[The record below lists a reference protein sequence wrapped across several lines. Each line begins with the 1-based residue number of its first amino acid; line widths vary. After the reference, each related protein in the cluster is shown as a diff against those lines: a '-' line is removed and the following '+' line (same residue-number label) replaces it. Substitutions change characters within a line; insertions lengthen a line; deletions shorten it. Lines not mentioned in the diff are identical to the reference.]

1 MIRDNVITNNSHLR
15 SRYEAL
21 KSARKTV
28 EGQWQEIE
36 RYVAPYRGEFFTTY
50 TSEHQIRWNRH
61 EIYESTALNSSKRL
75 AANIQS
81 GMTNPMV
88 RWFDLL
94 FRDAKLNSGPPREWL
109 EDCAEREWQAISESN
124 FALESNEAYLDIVTF
139 GTAVVMEDAA
149 GDGDEWEGI
158 DFQTAGMRDSYF
170 EEDHRGNCLRY
181 YRRLEWKYHQIV
193 DKFGEEGLPESLRT
207 ASEGGK
213 DVDQRHELFMV
224 IYPRVPNA
232 DKVEYDGPKAPKM
245 RPWGQKYILLADAS
259 QLGEEFGYYEM
270 PVFVIRWAKT
280 SGSQW
285 GNGPAATAMPDI
297 KTLNELVQLDLR
309 AREKVIDPAILVT
322 ERGLIGDLDLGP
334 AGINVVRSLEEMA
347 IFESRA
353 RFDAVN
359 DKVFQLQEN
368 IRNLFYIPDMI
379 LKESPAM
386 TATEVMERREQ
397 MHRVMGPAAGRLQDD
412 FLDKMLQRTFN
423 MMYRAGQFLPMPEG
437 LEATNLDIEYLGPL
451 ARSQRNERIS
461 AVTTWLGIM
470 GELTMVDPSAKD
482 VMNLDEVGRD
492 TGEMLGVPASMI
504 RSEEEVGQ
512 IRKAR
517 MEAQQQVA
525 DAQLAQER
533 GAGMEA
539 VGKGQQALTAV
550 GGGGGGPAAAA

>member
-1 MIRDNVITNNSHLR
+1 MIRDNVVTEPQHLK

-36 RYVAPYRGEFFTTY
+36 RYIAPYRGEFFTTY

-94 FRDAKLNSGPPREWL
+94 FRNAELNQGPSREWL
-109 EDCAEREWQAISESN
+109 EDCANREWQALSESN
-124 FALESNEAYLDIVTF
+124 FALESSEAYLDLVTM
-139 GTAVVMEDAA
+139 GTAIVMEEAA
-149 GDGDEWEGI
+149 GDEDDWQGV
-158 DFQTAGMRDSYF
+158 DFQTAGIRDSFF
-170 EEDHRGNCLRY
+170 EEDHRGGCLRY

-193 DKFGEEGLPESLRT
+193 SKFGESGLPESLRT

-224 IYPRVPNA
+224 IFPRVKNA
-232 DKVEYDGPKAPKM
+232 DKVAYDTPKAPKQ
-245 RPWGQKYILLADAS
+245 RPWGQKFILLADAS
-259 QLGEEFGYYEM
+259 ELGEESGFYEM
-270 PVFVIRWAKT
+270 PVFVARWAKT

-285 GNGPAATAMPDI
+285 GNGPAATAMPDV
-297 KTLNELVQLDLR
+297 KTINELVQLDLR
-309 AREKVIDPAILVT
+309 AREKVIDPAIMVT
-322 ERGLIGDLDLGP
+322 ERGLLGDLDLGP
-334 AGINVVRSLEEMA
+334 SGLNVVRSLEEMQ

-353 RFDAVN
+353 QFGAVN
-359 DKVFQLQEN
+359 DKVAQLQEN

-386 TATEVMERREQ
+386 TATEVLERREQ

-412 FLDKMLQRTFN
+412 MLDKVIQRTFSI
-423 MMYRAGQFLPMPEG
+423 MYRAGQFLPMPEG
-437 LEATNLDIEYLGPL
+437 LELSDLDIEYLGPL
-451 ARSQRNERIS
+451 ARSQRNERIT
-461 AVTTWLGIM
+461 AVTTWLAI
-470 GELTMVDPSAKD
+470 LSQITQVDPSAQD
-482 VMNLDEVGRD
+482 VANLDEVGRE

-504 RSEEEVGQ
+504 RSEEQVAE

-517 MEAQQQVA
+517 MEQQAKVA
-525 DAQLAQER
+525 EARMAQEQ

-539 VGKGQQALTAV
+539 MGKGQAALREV
-550 GGGGGGPAAAA
+550 GGGGPQQVA

>member
-1 MIRDNVITNNSHLR
+1 MIRDNVVTDNSHLR

-88 RWFDLL
+88 KWFDIL
-94 FRDAKLNSGPPREWL
+94 FRDAALNVGPPRVWL
-109 EDCAEREWQAISESN
+109 EDCSDRMWMALSESN
-124 FALESNEAYLDIVTF
+124 FALESNEAYLDVVTM
-139 GTAVVMEDAA
+139 GTAIVMEEAA
-149 GDGDEWEGI
+149 GDATDWQGI
-158 DFQTAGMRDSYF
+158 DFQTAGIRDSFF

-193 DKFGEEGLPESLRT
+193 SKFGEEGLPESLRT

-224 IYPRVPNA
+224 VYPRVPHA
-232 DKVEYDGPKAPKM
+232 DRVPYDGPKAPKQ
-245 RPWGQKYILLADAS
+245 RPWGQKFILLADAS
-259 QLGEEFGYYEM
+259 ELGEENGFYEM
-270 PVFVIRWAKT
+270 PVFVVRWAKT

-309 AREKVIDPAILVT
+309 AREKVIDPAIMVT

-334 AGINVVRSLEEMA
+334 SGINVVRSLEEMT

-359 DKVFQLQEN
+359 DKVYQLQEN

-386 TATEVMERREQ
+386 TATEVLERREQ

-423 MMYRAGQFLPMPEG
+423 IMFRAGQFLEMPENVTT
-437 LEATNLDIEYLGPL
+437 ADLDIEYLGPL
-451 ARSQRNERIS
+451 ARSQRNERIG
-461 AVTTWLGIM
+461 AVTTWLQILSQ
-470 GELTMVDPSAKD
+470 LTAVDPSAQD
-482 VMNLDEVGRD
+482 IANLDEVGRE
-492 TGEMLGVPASMI
+492 TGEMLGVPAKMI
-504 RSEEEVGQ
+504 RAPAEVEE

-517 MEAQQQVA
+517 MEQQAKVAQA
-525 DAQLAQER
+525 RLAQEE

-539 VGKGQQALTAV
+539 MGKGQTALREVPA
-550 GGGGGGPAAAA
+550 GGGPASAA